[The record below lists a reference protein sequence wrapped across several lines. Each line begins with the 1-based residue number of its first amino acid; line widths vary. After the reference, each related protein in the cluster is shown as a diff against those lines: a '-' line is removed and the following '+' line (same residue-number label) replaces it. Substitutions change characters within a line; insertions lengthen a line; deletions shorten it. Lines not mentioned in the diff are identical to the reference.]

1 MLRKRT
7 TGPGVTGSTDRP
19 ERPVKEKAR
28 PEWRITPTRL
38 SRAAFELAR
47 AHRRIE
53 HRPTMAQLRT
63 MAGFDGRGPS
73 TYDLDLAVR
82 WMPQAVRAG
91 LPPAADGLCFTHA
104 GGDVVVLPDGCG
116 FVLD

>member
-7 TGPGVTGSTDRP
+7 TGPGVSGPTDRP
-19 ERPVKEKAR
+19 ERPVKEKVW
-28 PEWRITPTRL
+28 PELRITPTRL
-38 SRAAFELAR
+38 SRAALELAR
-47 AHRRIE
+47 GHRRIE
-53 HRPTMAQLRT
+53 HLPTRAQWRT

-73 TYDLDLAVR
+73 TYDLDQAVR
-82 WMPQAVRAG
+82 WMPEAVRAG
-91 LPPAADGLCFTHA
+91 LPHGADGLCFTHS